1 MSVPIDI
8 DDYQRYLPVDNNQL
22 KDMHVPDHV
31 IQRLTRIR
39 GLYSF
44 WLQFPNK
51 TVNELVIQDIGYNQ
65 IGKSEA
71 YDDIHLVQVLLG
83 NLQQST
89 KDFWRWKI
97 NAEIEQDMKKA
108 RTDGD
113 WKSVASM
120 QKNLIKNNR
129 TDTPDEPEHS
139 FDKIVPSEF
148 KMSNDPTIIGLKDTP
163 KLKELITQL
172 EKQYGVDEMTYTDF
186 EEIPEKEKNKDHG

>member
-129 TDTPDEPEHS
+129 TDQPDDIQLQYDRIIPQQFEPC
-139 FDKIVPSEF
+139 D
-148 KMSNDPTIIGLKDTP
+148 DPTVIGIKPIPNLRQHI
-163 KLKELITQL
+163 KELNAKYKKGSNV
-172 EKQYGVDEMTYTDF
+172 EDADF
-186 EEIPEKEKNKDHG
+186 EEVKDDE